1 MESSSNNFF
10 CNTILFF
17 GSLIVISCFA
27 AVILFAVCDPSKL
40 YVIAPYT
47 KIPETTLVPGTF
59 ETDPVQNLP
68 PKITKK
74 IVRIGHRGTGYTDEN
89 TIHSFAKALELGV
102 DMIEFDIHQTLD
114 NRFVV
119 IHDKSV
125 DRTTNESGLVAN
137 MTWGEIS
144 QYKTKHNHRIPLLEQ
159 ALHFIGTKAMIN
171 VEIKN
176 IKPDGLRILADI
188 INSYSQKDFN
198 NAGVN
203 NTNSAFVQCKLHNNI
218 IISSFN
224 HYLISEF
231 KKYCPNVRTL
241 ALLEGLPISL
251 AEFGTKA
258 NANIIGISQDY
269 ISKEFVD
276 DAHRRDLSVYVYTL
290 NTIDE
295 INTVLAMGVDGI
307 ISDFP
312 DIIPKYA

>member
-1 MESSSNNFF
+1 MESGSNNF

-17 GSLIVISCFA
+17 GSLIVISCFS

-40 YVIAPYT
+40 YVFGSYT
-47 KIPETTLVPGTF
+47 KIPEILDTN
-59 ETDPVQNLP
+59 PVQNLS

-74 IVRIGHRGTGYTDEN
+74 IVRIGHRGTGYADEN

-102 DMIEFDIHQTLD
+102 DMIEFDIHQTAD

-119 IHDKSV
+119 IHDKSI
-125 DRTTNESGLVAN
+125 DRTTNETGLVAN
-137 MTWGEIS
+137 MTLAEIS
-144 QYKTKHNHRIPLLEQ
+144 QYKTKHNHRIPTLEQ
-159 ALHFIGTKAMIN
+159 ALNFIGTKAMIN
-171 VEIKN
+171 IEIKS
-176 IKPDGLRILADI
+176 IKPDSLQILADI
-188 INSYSQKDFN
+188 INNYSQKDFE

-203 NTNSAFVQCKLHNNI
+203 NSNSSLDQCKLNNNI
-218 IISSFN
+218 VISCFN

-231 KKYCPNVRTL
+231 KKYCPSVRTM

-258 NANIIGISQDY
+258 NVNIIGISQDF

-276 DAHRRDLSVYVYTL
+276 DAHQRNLSVYVYTL
-290 NTIDE
+290 NTMDE
-295 INTVLAMGVDGI
+295 INTVLAMGADGI